1 MITVNLKGG
10 LCNQL
15 FQIFAAISVAI
26 KNGHRFIF
34 TYDTHLYTGIT
45 RPTYWESFLKA
56 LKQFTVANPIYNVN
70 NNMLK
75 NLPVLN
81 CYQHEYKEIPAIS
94 KDQNVMLDGYFQ
106 SYKYFQKYEETIF
119 SMIRLSQQKKDIC
132 EEFPI
137 YCKSEN
143 TYNISMHFRLGDYK
157 YVQHSHNILPFDY
170 YKKSLAYI
178 LDNLTNEISDTKK
191 IRVLF
196 FCEKEDNEYVFSQ
209 IKLLQ
214 NEFPSVEFIK
224 IDDNIPDWKQML
236 IMSVCDSCIIANST
250 FSWWGAYFN
259 NCSNMENNHI
269 RMEINENKD
278 KMVTYPS
285 VWFGPNLS
293 RHKLHDMFP
302 SGWKKIDI

>member
-15 FQIFAAISVAI
+15 FQIFAAISTGI
-26 KNGHRFIF
+26 KSGHRIIF

-45 RPTYWESFLKA
+45 RPTYWESFLKS
-56 LKQFTVANPIYNVN
+56 LRQFTVANPIYNVN

-75 NLPVLN
+75 NLPKLN
-81 CYQHEYKEIPAIS
+81 WNQHEYKEIPIIP
-94 KDQNVMLDGYFQ
+94 KNQNVMLDGYFQ
-106 SYKYFQKYEETIF
+106 SYKYFQKYEKNIF
-119 SMIRLSQQKKDIC
+119 SMIRLSPQKKEIG
-132 EEFPI
+132 EEFPL

-157 YVQHSHNILPFDY
+157 YVQQSHNILPFEY
-170 YKKSLAYI
+170 YKKSLMLI
-178 LDNLTNEISDTKK
+178 MDNLSKELTTDKK

-209 IKLLQ
+209 INLLR
-214 NEFPSVEFIK
+214 NSFPFIEFIK
-224 IDDNIPDWKQML
+224 IDDTIADWKQMIL
-236 IMSVCDSCIIANST
+236 MSLCDSCIIANST

-259 NCSNMENNHI
+259 ENDQKI
-269 RMEINENKD
+269 
-278 KMVTYPS
+278 VTYPS

-293 RHKLHDMFP
+293 AHKLCDMFP
-302 SGWKKIDI
+302 DYWKKIDI